1 MYLSNT
7 EGFDLWS
14 AAKRQ
19 RRVLFALM
27 LRNMRTKFFGN
38 GLGYLVAIAWP
49 LSHILILVVL
59 FSFTGRAAPCG
70 DSTVLFIATGVVPF
84 LTFSYVARF
93 MMIMLV
99 RMRPLLAFP
108 EVKVLDM
115 LLASALLE
123 IMSACCVVAVFLII
137 AWFVGI
143 DPIPRDIVQAAY
155 ALGACILLGLGFGL
169 FNGVIALAFPPW
181 VTGYVAVIILL
192 YASAGI
198 VFVPDALPAQ
208 IRDILAYQPALQV
221 VEWTRSAYY
230 EGYGS
235 SVLDRG
241 YVIGFGIVTVFL
253 GLLLERAMRGHLLAL
268 R

>member
-1 MYLSNT
+1 
-7 EGFDLWS
+7 
-14 AAKRQ
+14 
-19 RRVLFALM
+19 
-27 LRNMRTKFFGN
+27 
-38 GLGYLVAIAWP
+38 
-49 LSHILILVVL
+49 
-59 FSFTGRAAPCG
+59 
-70 DSTVLFIATGVVPF
+70 
-84 LTFSYVARF
+84 
-93 MMIMLV
+93 
-99 RMRPLLAFP
+99 
-108 EVKVLDM
+108 
-115 LLASALLE
+115 
-123 IMSACCVVAVFLII
+123 
-137 AWFVGI
+137 
-143 DPIPRDIVQAAY
+143 AY